1 MPNEIARQRNT
12 NLKELTGILKDKK
25 LISWKQKIERL
36 REGGSEEKYTK
47 RYKPSV
53 TSRIYS
59 EYLMY
64 RMVAIADDKVLH
76 G

>member
-1 MPNEIARQRNT
+1 METENRTVIC
-12 NLKELTGILKDKK
+12 KG
-25 LISWKQKIERL
+25 L

-64 RMVAIADDKVLH
+64 RMVAMADDKVLH
-76 G
+76 KTRINLC